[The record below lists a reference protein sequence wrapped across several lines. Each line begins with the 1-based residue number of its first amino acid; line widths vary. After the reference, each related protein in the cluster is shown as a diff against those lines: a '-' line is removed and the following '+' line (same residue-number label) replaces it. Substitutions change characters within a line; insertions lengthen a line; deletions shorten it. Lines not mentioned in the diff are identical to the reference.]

1 MKNKLKYAFVFSAVL
16 VIGIISINLFQP
28 NKEQQVK
35 GSIELLVNE
44 NSYDYLVTCANKF
57 MKLNDKTT
65 INIKKM
71 DDYSQIKDALNKSD
85 KEKPANIGQI
95 DRCSFE
101 KLEINDSKYDNDETE
116 LLNTYS
122 KNFAKY
128 RVDQVKS
135 DGKSFGIPLNSRPL
149 GFYVREDMLKQYGYK
164 RDSMNTWNDL
174 IEIGKDIYQK
184 SNGTVRIINATGQD
198 YKDLLNLLIMENL
211 NSGKSEEEV
220 KSQVES
226 MIKELKDNNILNL
239 QEDGEF
245 LGRIASINGMKEIM
259 ALDVPCEWSIDNV
272 PSIQP
277 GANKFFATEGDNLII
292 LNENSDNQKLI
303 EKFITYV
310 ITNNEEAIKY
320 VKDGEFFSSYL
331 YTYKEKEIEEPVK
344 NFVGK
349 SPLVVLSNVEEKVL
363 GIDDYDKYIKVKKEL
378 MS

>member
-1 MKNKLKYAFVFSAVL
+1 MKNKLKYAFVFSTVL

-35 GSIELLVNE
+35 GSIELLVSE

-57 MKLNDKTT
+57 MKLNDKIT

-71 DDYSQIKDALNKSD
+71 DDYSQIKEAVNKSD

-101 KLEINDSKYDNDETE
+101 KLEINDSKYNNDETE

-164 RDSMNTWNDL
+164 RDSMNTWNDI

-184 SNGTVRIINATGQD
+184 SNGTVRIINGTGQD
-198 YKDLLNLLIMENL
+198 YKDLLELLIMENL

-245 LGRIASINGMKEIM
+245 LARIASINGMKEIM

-277 GANKFFATEGDNLII
+277 GANKFFATEGDNLVI

-320 VKDGEFFSSYL
+320 VKGGEFFSSYL
-331 YTYKEKEIEEPVK
+331 YTYKEKEIEQPVK

-349 SPLVVLSNVEEKVL
+349 SPLVVLSNVEEKAL